1 MSKTNCINCGAAKE
15 ASDMQCPFCGTKYA
29 DLTAIDIMAGRDIFI
44 QLRGANGAVRT
55 AKAYIQNT
63 TLEFRP
69 ENSVELYA
77 DGRKVLRGTTGIR
90 VDGSID
96 FTLYEAL

>member
-15 ASDMQCPFCGTKYA
+15 VSDILCPFCGTKYA
-29 DLTAIDIMAGRDIFI
+29 DLTTFDIMSGEDIFI

-63 TLEFRP
+63 TLEFHP
-69 ENSVELYA
+69 DNAVELYA
-77 DGRKVLRGTTGIR
+77 DGRKVLRSITGIR
-90 VDGSID
+90 VNGHID